1 MQPVMTAEGRC
12 EPDESFQPIPD
23 DLVAG
28 VGERL
33 GPLKPKDLTT
43 LEAISGLCFLSNR
56 ASAKI
61 PRI

>member
-43 LEAISGLCFLSNR
+43 LEGHLRSLLSL
-56 ASAKI
+56 
-61 PRI
+61 